1 MGEFL
6 RGNPESSEDE
16 QRYDQEPLELAVNS
30 LSRVVG
36 DQDDVNSNSDVFEEE
51 DDYDDDCGEEDDYDD
66 CYSEYEEQHY
76 GEERADFDEEKLVL
90 KEMPLPAEIL
100 EHYSF
105 LSELPHG
112 VAVMGGVARSIT

>member
-16 QRYDQEPLELAVNS
+16 QRCDQEPLELAVNS

-51 DDYDDDCGEEDDYDD
+51 NDYDDDRGEEDDYDD
-66 CYSEYEEQHY
+66 CYSEYEE
-76 GEERADFDEEKLVL
+76 
-90 KEMPLPAEIL
+90 
-100 EHYSF
+100 
-105 LSELPHG
+105 
-112 VAVMGGVARSIT
+112 

>member
-16 QRYDQEPLELAVNS
+16 QRCDQEPLELAVNS

-51 DDYDDDCGEEDDYDD
+51 DDYDD

-90 KEMPLPAEIL
+90 QEMSLPAEIL
-100 EHYSF
+100 ERYSF

-112 VAVMGGVARSIT
+112 VAVMGGVARNIA

>member
-36 DQDDVNSNSDVFEEE
+36 DQDDVNSKSVVFEEE
-51 DDYDDDCGEEDDYDD
+51 DDYDDDCGEEDDVDYDKELNIKLHHPI
-66 CYSEYEEQHY
+66 S
-76 GEERADFDEEKLVL
+76 AISPEKIENLGLEL
-90 KEMPLPAEIL
+90 KETGTIIPTIL
-100 EHYSF
+100 REN
-105 LSELPHG
+105 ELPDNY
-112 VAVMGGVARSIT
+112 